1 MRQKLRTAQMQQNHE
16 VRLKQIKTDTASNNN
31 NRRQPHPQTATGSV
45 MGFGHLISANASD
58 AGGATLLSPNNNNNN
73 QDYRFRTK
81 IIDLLD
87 PHIDFVAGLD
97 QQSIAGDK
105 QARSKA
111 GGGGG
116 GPLSSDQQVVSE
128 VSTTFSEVSNVE
140 DRGANLLKRL
150 RQAETNKNGR

>member
-1 MRQKLRTAQMQQNHE
+1 M
-16 VRLKQIKTDTASNNN
+16 
-31 NRRQPHPQTATGSV
+31 
-45 MGFGHLISANASD
+45 
-58 AGGATLLSPNNNNNN
+58 
-73 QDYRFRTK
+73 
-81 IIDLLD
+81 LD

-105 QARSKA
+105 QVRSKA